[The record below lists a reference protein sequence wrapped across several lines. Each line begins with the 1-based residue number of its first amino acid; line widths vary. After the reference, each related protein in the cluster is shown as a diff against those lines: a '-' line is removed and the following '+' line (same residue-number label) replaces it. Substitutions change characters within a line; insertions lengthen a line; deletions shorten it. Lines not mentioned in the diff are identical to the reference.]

1 MDKVDYIRRIRSIG
15 REVNPDTV
23 VATRALLTPLVQ
35 APDPAIVRVE
45 RDLAYGSNERQ
56 RLDVFTPAA
65 GFDPKRPILI
75 YVHGGGFI
83 AGDKHSEGSPFFS
96 NIGQWAVLNGYNC
109 ITMTYRL
116 APQHQWPSGVEDLNL
131 LMRFIRHEGSEH
143 GLDSDCI
150 FLMGQSAG
158 AAHAAAYVAHP
169 EIYAPFGHGL
179 SGLILL
185 SGLYDWTSME
195 IGPLER
201 SYIGDDFTLYE
212 ARSALQGLLDCQLP
226 LLVTLAELD
235 PPVFERQG
243 LQLLAAWQEKHQH
256 LPQFVYAAGQN
267 HMSVAMALGLEV
279 DLVGP
284 QLKAFIDEY
293 SRYR

>member
-1 MDKVDYIRRIRSIG
+1 MDKVEYIRRIRSIG

-23 VATRALLTPLVQ
+23 VATRALLTPLVT
-35 APDPAIVRVE
+35 ALDPAVVRVT
-45 RDLAYGSNERQ
+45 RDLAYGNNERQ
-56 RLDVFTPAA
+56 RLDVFTPAK
-65 GFDPKRPILI
+65 GYEPQRPVLI
-75 YVHGGGFI
+75 YVHGGGFV

-96 NIGQWAVLNGYNC
+96 NIGQWAVQNGYNC

-116 APQHQWPSGVEDLNL
+116 APQYQWPSGVEDLNL
-131 LMRFIRHEGSEH
+131 LMRFIRHEGHEH
-143 GLDSDCI
+143 GLDSACI

-158 AAHAAAYVAHP
+158 AVHAASYAAHP

-201 SYIGDDFTLYE
+201 SYLGDDFTLYE
-212 ARSALQGLLDCQLP
+212 ARSSLQGLLDCQLP

-235 PPVFERQG
+235 PPVFESQG
-243 LQLLAAWQEKHQH
+243 LQLLSAYQHKHQH

-284 QLKAFIDEY
+284 QLKAFIDEF

>member
-23 VATRALLTPLVQ
+23 IATRALLTPLVQ
-35 APDPAIVRVE
+35 APDPAMVRVV

-56 RLDVFTPAA
+56 RLDVYTPAA
-65 GFDPKRPILI
+65 GYEPKRPILI
-75 YVHGGGFI
+75 YVHGGGFV

-96 NIGQWAVLNGYNC
+96 NIGQWAVQNGYNC

-131 LMRFIRHEGSEH
+131 LLRFIRHEGNEH

-158 AAHAAAYVAHP
+158 AAHAASYVAHP
-169 EIYAPFGHGL
+169 EIHAPFGHGL

-185 SGLYDWTSME
+185 SGLYDWTTMDM
-195 IGPLER
+195 GQLER
-201 SYIGDDFTLYE
+201 SYIGDDVTLYE
-212 ARSALQGLLDCQLP
+212 ARSSLQGLVDCQLP

-243 LQLLAAWQEKHQH
+243 MQLLSAYQHKHQH
-256 LPQFVYAAGQN
+256 LPHFVYAAGQN

>member
-15 REVNPDTV
+15 REINPDTV
-23 VATRALLTPLVQ
+23 AATRALLTPLVQ

-65 GFDPKRPILI
+65 GFAPQRPILI
-75 YVHGGGFI
+75 YVHGGGFV

-96 NIGQWAVLNGYNC
+96 NIGQWAVQNGYNC

-158 AAHAAAYVAHP
+158 AAHAASYVAHP

-185 SGLYDWTSME
+185 SGLYDWTSMDM
-195 IGPLER
+195 GPLER

-212 ARSALQGLLDCQLP
+212 ARSSLKGLLDCQLP

-243 LQLLAAWQEKHQH
+243 LQLLSAYQQRHHH
-256 LPQFVYAAGQN
+256 LPAFVYAAGQN
-267 HMSVAMALGLEV
+267 HMSVAMSLGLEV

-284 QLKAFIDEY
+284 QLKAFIDEF
-293 SRYR
+293 SRYH

>member
-23 VATRALLTPLVQ
+23 IATRALLTPLVQ
-35 APDPAIVRVE
+35 APDPAMVRVV

-56 RLDVFTPAA
+56 RLDVYTPAA
-65 GFDPKRPILI
+65 GYEPKRPILI
-75 YVHGGGFI
+75 YVHGGGFV

-96 NIGQWAVLNGYNC
+96 NIGQWAVQNGYNC

-131 LMRFIRHEGSEH
+131 LLRFIRHEGNEH
-143 GLDSDCI
+143 GLDSDFI

-158 AAHAAAYVAHP
+158 AAHAASYVAHP
-169 EIYAPFGHGL
+169 EIHAPFGHGL

-185 SGLYDWTSME
+185 SGLYDWTTMDM
-195 IGPLER
+195 GQLER
-201 SYIGDDFTLYE
+201 SYIGDDVTLYE
-212 ARSALQGLLDCQLP
+212 ARSSLQGLVDCQLP

-243 LQLLAAWQEKHQH
+243 MQLLSAYQHKHQH
-256 LPQFVYAAGQN
+256 LPHFVYAAGQN

>member
-1 MDKVDYIRRIRSIG
+1 MDKVEYIRRIRSIG

-35 APDPAIVRVE
+35 APDPALVRVD
-45 RDLAYGSNERQ
+45 RDLRYGSNERQ
-56 RLDVFTPAA
+56 RLDIHTPAA
-65 GFDPKRPILI
+65 GYEPQRPILI
-75 YVHGGGFI
+75 YVHGGGFV

-116 APQHQWPSGVEDLNL
+116 APQYQWPSGVEDLNL
-131 LMRFIRHEGSEH
+131 LMRFIRHEGNEH
-143 GLDSDCI
+143 GLDSDSI

-169 EIYAPFGHGL
+169 KIYAPFGHGL

-195 IGPLER
+195 MGPLER
-201 SYIGDDFTLYE
+201 SYIGDDFTLYD
-212 ARSALQGLLDCQLP
+212 ARSSLRGLLDCQLP

-243 LQLLAAWQEKHQH
+243 LQLLTAYQQKHQR

-284 QLKAFIDEY
+284 QLKAFIDEF

>member
-1 MDKVDYIRRIRSIG
+1 MDKADYVRRIRSIG
-15 REVNPDTV
+15 RDINPETV
-23 VATRALLTPLVQ
+23 QATRALLTPLVN
-35 APDPAIVRVE
+35 APDPQLVRVQ
-45 RDLAYGSNERQ
+45 RDLAYGSHERQ

-65 GFDPKRPILI
+65 DPDPRRPILI
-75 YVHGGGFI
+75 FVHGGGFV

-96 NIGQWAVLNGYNC
+96 NIGQWAVQNGCNC
-109 ITMTYRL
+109 VTMTYRL
-116 APQHQWPSGVEDLNL
+116 APQYQWPSGVEDLHL
-131 LMRFIRHEGSEH
+131 LMRFLRHEGSAH

-169 EIYAPFGHGL
+169 QLYAPFGHGL

-185 SGLYDWTSME
+185 SGLYDWTSLE
-195 IGPLER
+195 PGPLER
-201 SYIGDDFTLYE
+201 AYLGDDFTLYE
-212 ARSALQGLLDCQLP
+212 ARSSQPGLLECRLP

-235 PPVFERQG
+235 PPAFEQQG
-243 LQLLAAWQEKHQH
+243 LQLLTALQRKHQH
-256 LPQFVYAAGQN
+256 LPQFVYASGQN